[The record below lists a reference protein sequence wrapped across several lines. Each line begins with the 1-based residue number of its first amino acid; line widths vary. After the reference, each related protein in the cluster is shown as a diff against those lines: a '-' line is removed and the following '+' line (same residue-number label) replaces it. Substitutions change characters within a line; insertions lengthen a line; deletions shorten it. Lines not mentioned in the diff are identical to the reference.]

1 MHKFF
6 TTSRFRSLA
15 VLFVALNC
23 LALTAFAQ
31 DTGGVKGTVRM
42 PNGEGIAGAS
52 VTASQNGTEVA
63 NSTSNEKGEF
73 AFDKL
78 KPGIYKLVFEAKGHQ
93 SGTFYNVEVKKKK
106 VNNLGDR
113 LMLRVDKGFQ
123 VLVQTSVFFKEGTSV
138 TAAKV
143 ELFNISSDGTA
154 KRIAIGSTD
163 ISGEFTFR
171 RPEGAAKLRVTAS
184 LKGVSASKEIEVSE
198 PAIYRTAITLDLSQK
213 DR

>member
-1 MHKFF
+1 M
-6 TTSRFRSLA
+6 
-15 VLFVALNC
+15 NC
-23 LALTAFAQ
+23 LALAAFAQ
-31 DTGGVKGTVRM
+31 DTGSVKGTVRM
-42 PNGEGIAGAS
+42 PNGSGIAGAS
-52 VTASQNGTEVA
+52 IIASQDGSEVT
-63 NSTSNEKGEF
+63 SSSSNEKGEF
-73 AFDKL
+73 TFDKL
-78 KPGIYKLVFEAKGHQ
+78 KPGIYKLVFEARGYQ

-106 VNNLGDR
+106 VNDLGDR
-113 LMLRVDKGFQ
+113 LLLRVDKGFQ

-143 ELFNISSDGTA
+143 ELFNVNADGTT

-198 PAIYRTAITLDLSQK
+198 AAIYRTAITLDMSQK